1 MNVSVSFLFVQEFM
15 NSIDNKKPI
24 VLSLNLLSK
33 AFLTQDSSEA
43 NQLRDQLNHMNN
55 RFDALNSR
63 THDWMVRLRRALATG
78 SGLLAAIR
86 DLQLYTDSADAK
98 LRAIQPVNTDASKEV
113 LGAQYNRLKALRG
126 EVESLLDNH
135 AMLQEATAN
144 VEASGNTREAAIAK
158 ERLAEVEDRLR
169 ALLTATLGHMAQIED
184 RLGIQRDDSVSTFT
198 STIQLK
204 PSTLATTEIFEN
216 GYFVQF
222 HDGKICF
229 KLMVL

>member
-1 MNVSVSFLFVQEFM
+1 M

-33 AFLTQDSSEA
+33 AFLAQDSPEA

-63 THDWMVRLRRALATG
+63 AHDWMVRLRRALATG

-86 DLQLYTDSADAK
+86 DLQLDTDSADDK
-98 LRAIQPVNTDASKEV
+98 LEVIQPVNTDASKEV

-126 EVESLLDNH
+126 EVEALLDNH

-169 ALLTATLGHMAQIED
+169 ALLAATLDHMAQIED
-184 RLGIQRDDSVSTFT
+184 RLGIQRDDSVST

-204 PSTLATTEIFEN
+204 PSTLATSEFCKKDHFYSFIIFMTVHAFN
-216 GYFVQF
+216 
-222 HDGKICF
+222 
-229 KLMVL
+229 